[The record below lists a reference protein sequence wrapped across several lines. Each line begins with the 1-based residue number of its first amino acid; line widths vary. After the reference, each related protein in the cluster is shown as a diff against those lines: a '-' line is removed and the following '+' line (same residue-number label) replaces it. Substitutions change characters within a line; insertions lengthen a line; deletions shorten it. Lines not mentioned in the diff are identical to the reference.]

1 MTPLLKIKAISNYKD
16 DDRINALIEMTQG
29 EIINICKLEEYLE
42 ELDNVLV
49 EMVIVKLN
57 KIGQEG
63 LNSIS
68 ISGVSESYLDQYP
81 KSILDRLA
89 KYTKVVRFK

>member
-16 DDRINALIEMTQG
+16 DDRINVFIEMVQE
-29 EIINICKLEEYLE
+29 EITNICKLETYPI
-42 ELDNVLV
+42 ELDNVLCD
-49 EMVIVKLN
+49 MVIIKLN
-57 KIGQEG
+57 KLGQEG

-68 ISGVSESYLDQYP
+68 MSGVSESYLDQYP

-89 KYTKVVRFK
+89 KYTRLVRFK